1 MIRRFSS
8 RRQSIDQ
15 TFLNERLRGAQS
27 YDRIAGYF
35 SSSILEVAGEALES
49 ITGQVRM
56 ICNSDLSVDDVKTA
70 QAANYAI
77 RREWCAFEPEKLGSA
92 AQPRLKKLHDLLK
105 SGKLSVRVMPADK
118 FGLVHGKA
126 GVITMSGNRKTAF
139 MGSINETYAAWRLN
153 YELVWEDDSDEA
165 VAWVQE
171 EFDALWNHPAAQNLA
186 DFVIQDI
193 ERLSRRVVLPSI
205 EKWREEPDAA
215 APIVESPVY
224 RKEFGLWA
232 HQKYFVKIAF
242 DAHQSVHGAR
252 FVLADQV
259 GLGKTLQLG
268 MAVQLM
274 ALWGDKPVLILAP
287 KTLLWQWQDELRT
300 MLDMPSAVWTGKAWV
315 DENGIEH
322 PVAGAQGLRK
332 CPRRTGIVSQGLVT
346 RGSEAVEHLRDMRFE
361 CVVIDEAHR
370 IRRRNLGPNK
380 EGESPDPNN
389 LMQFL
394 SEISTRTRSML
405 LATATPVQLYPLEAW
420 DLLHV
425 LSGNTEHILGNAWS
439 HWRKADEAI
448 SAVIGRLPM
457 PEDDHEAWGWM
468 RNPLPFSFEGREFE
482 MTRRSLNVGDDVAV
496 VSGDKWDKLRP
507 ADQAR
512 IRSIAGEYLATYN
525 PFIRQIVRR
534 SRDYLETTINPETN
548 EPFLKPVR
556 VELLGEADDE
566 AIILPPYLRDAYQEA
581 EEFCNLLGHRVMGS
595 GFMKTLL
602 LRRVGSTIFAG
613 RTTAT
618 KILETWESIPEVEEA
633 EDAPDYSEFRS
644 LTSTEREHLQ
654 RFVAALDANQER
666 DPKYQAVVDC
676 LKARGW
682 LNEGCIIFSQYFD
695 SITWLSEQLTLD
707 FPEERIGVYGGGQRS
722 GIIHAG
728 EFESIDRETIK
739 RMVAKGELKLLLG
752 TDAASEGLNLQKLG
766 TLINLDLPWNP
777 TRLEQRKGRIQ
788 RIGQVRDTVFVY
800 NLRYKDS
807 VEDRVHQLLSSRLE
821 NIYNLFGQIPDVLE
835 DVWIDAALGEI
846 ERARQTIDALP
857 HQHPFD
863 IKYRKLENL
872 PWETCAKV
880 LAAADRKRWLSEGWS

>member
-8 RRQSIDQ
+8 RRQPIDQ

-49 ITGQVRM
+49 ITGRIRM
-56 ICNSDLSVDDVKTA
+56 VCNSDLGADDVKTA
-70 QAANYAI
+70 RAANYAI
-77 RREWCAFEPEKLGSA
+77 RREWCGSEPEKLGPA

-105 SGKLSVRVMPADK
+105 SGKLVVRVLPSET

-126 GVITMSGNRKTAF
+126 GVITMGHGRRTAF

-165 VAWVQE
+165 VSWVQE

-186 DFVIQDI
+186 DFVIDDV
-193 ERLSRRVVLPSI
+193 ERLSRRIVLPGVK
-205 EKWREEPDAA
+205 EWRDDPEAA

-242 DAHQSVHGAR
+242 DAHRSVHGAR
-252 FVLADQV
+252 LVLADQV

-268 MAVQLM
+268 MAAQLM
-274 ALWGDKPVLILAP
+274 ALWGEKPVLILVP

-315 DENGIEH
+315 DENAIEH
-322 PVAGAQGLRK
+322 PVAGPQGIRK
-332 CPRRTGIVSQGLVT
+332 CPRKTGIVSQGLIT
-346 RGSEAVEHLRDMRFE
+346 RGSEVVEHLKDLRYE
-361 CVVIDEAHR
+361 CVIVDEAHR
-370 IRRRNLGPNK
+370 IRRRNLGPGN

-394 SEISTRTRSML
+394 FEIASRTKSMM
-405 LATATPVQLYPLEAW
+405 LATATPVQLYPVEAW
-420 DLLHV
+420 DLLYV
-425 LSGNTEHILGNAWS
+425 LSVSTEQVLGNTWS
-439 HWRKADEAI
+439 HWRKAPQAI
-448 SAVIGRLPM
+448 EAVIQHPRL
-457 PEDDHEAWGWM
+457 PEDDYQAWGWI

-482 MTRRSLNVGDDVAV
+482 MTRRSLGVSDDVAV
-496 VSGDKWDKLRP
+496 VPGDAWDKLRP
-507 ADQAR
+507 PDQAR
-512 IRSIAGEYLATYN
+512 VRSLTGEYLATYN
-525 PFIRQIVRR
+525 PFIRHIVRR
-534 SRDYLETTINPETN
+534 TRDYLETTINPETN

-566 AIILPPYLRDAYQEA
+566 AIGLPPYLRDAYQEA

-618 KILETWESIPEVEEA
+618 KILETWESIPEVEEE
-633 EDAPDYSEFRS
+633 EDVADYSEFKS
-644 LTSTEREHLQ
+644 LTSEEREHLQ
-654 RFVAALDANQER
+654 RFVSALDANQER
-666 DPKYQAVVDC
+666 DPKYRVVVDC
-676 LKARGW
+676 LKTRGW
-682 LNEGCIIFSQYFD
+682 LQEGCIIFSQYFD
-695 SITWLSEQLTLD
+695 SITWLSEQLTAD

-722 GIIHAG
+722 GIMYSG
-728 EFESIDRETIK
+728 EFESADRESIK
-739 RMVAKGELKLLLG
+739 RMVARGELRLLLG
-752 TDAASEGLNLQKLG
+752 TDAASEGLNLQRLG
-766 TLINLDLPWNP
+766 TLVNLDLPWNP

-800 NLRYKDS
+800 NMRYRGS

-821 NIYNLFGQIPDVLE
+821 NIYDLFGQIPDVLE

-846 ERARQTIDALP
+846 ERAKRTIDALP

-872 PWETCAKV
+872 PWESCAKV
-880 LAAADRKRWLSEGWS
+880 LATADRKRCLSEAWS